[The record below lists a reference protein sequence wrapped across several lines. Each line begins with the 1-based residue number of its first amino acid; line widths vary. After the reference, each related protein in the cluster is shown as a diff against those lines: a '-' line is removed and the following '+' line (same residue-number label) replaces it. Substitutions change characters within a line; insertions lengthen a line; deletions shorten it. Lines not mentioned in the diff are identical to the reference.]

1 MKMNYKSNHLSRI
14 RITFSMVLFV
24 MCFAMNALFCGNY
37 NPYESLDQAAV
48 IEAWTISEG
57 IVTTENNEDTLDSI
71 SSSLNKNDPHAESIA
86 NNRSAISMM
95 AAVPDRSG
103 LFLFLI
109 IAFLDFFLNLF
120 ILLPDGWTLITHK
133 VRLDN

>member
-1 MKMNYKSNHLSRI
+1 
-14 RITFSMVLFV
+14 MVLFV
-24 MCFAMNALFCGNY
+24 MCFTMHALFCGNY

-48 IEAWTISEG
+48 IEAWTISES
-57 IVTTENNEDTLDSI
+57 IVTTENNENTLYSI
-71 SSSLNKNDPHAESIA
+71 SSSLNENNPHTESIA
-86 NNRSAISMM
+86 NNRSAISMI
-95 AAVPDRSG
+95 AAVPNRSW

-120 ILLPDGWTLITHK
+120 ILLPDGWTLITQK